1 MKTSIPEPAA
11 APLQVLYE
19 KDGLRIT
26 STPVDHYHTAGPVA
40 YRLDWN
46 GLSVTYSG
54 ACAQGLEAS
63 GLGGFIDIWGH

>member
-1 MKTSIPEPAA
+1 MHGMDDNP
-11 APLQVLYE
+11 QVVYE

-26 STPVDHYHTAGPVA
+26 STPVDHYHTDGPVA

-54 ACAQGLEAS
+54 V
-63 GLGGFIDIWGH
+63 